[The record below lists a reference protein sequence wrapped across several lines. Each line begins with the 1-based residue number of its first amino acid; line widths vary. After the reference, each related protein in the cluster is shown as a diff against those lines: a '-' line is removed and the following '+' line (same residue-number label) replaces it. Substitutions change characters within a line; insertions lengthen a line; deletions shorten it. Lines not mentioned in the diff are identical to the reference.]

1 MKYITKI
8 IISDID
14 FVIYKISRFYINAK
28 RLRYYNS
35 YGWDEV
41 RKDIILAQQ
50 DKQLIPTN
58 KTINEWKRSGFNV
71 ARNKRNWAFAYTI
84 EGNTMY
90 IHDAENCKNLKVD
103 YQNAEQFTIG
113 IVNKNNNKYI
123 PMRYKISA
131 SRLEDGYIYLF
142 KDGKRLPNYRFNE
155 IIKPFYKH
163 KNGEIYAI
171 GLYGSKK
178 YKITLDG
185 VANALMEVIQK
196 EIIHRIITETIYRKI
211 KLLAS

>member
-58 KTINEWKRSGFNV
+58 KTINEWKRSGFN
-71 ARNKRNWAFAYTI
+71 R
-84 EGNTMY
+84 
-90 IHDAENCKNLKVD
+90 
-103 YQNAEQFTIG
+103 
-113 IVNKNNNKYI
+113 
-123 PMRYKISA
+123 
-131 SRLEDGYIYLF
+131 
-142 KDGKRLPNYRFNE
+142 
-155 IIKPFYKH
+155 
-163 KNGEIYAI
+163 
-171 GLYGSKK
+171 
-178 YKITLDG
+178 
-185 VANALMEVIQK
+185 
-196 EIIHRIITETIYRKI
+196 
-211 KLLAS
+211 